1 MPATPDPAMTETER
15 MLAGYTYLSLDPA
28 LVTARARAQRLCRA
42 FNNSDPED
50 FAERNRILGE
60 LVGDLGEGCWIEP
73 PLRCDYG
80 SNLSI
85 GDGTF
90 INLDLVALDTAQ
102 ITIGSKVA
110 IGPRVTLSAAS
121 HPIDAAQRMD
131 ELLECA
137 LPITIG
143 DYVWIGANVVICP
156 GVTIGP
162 RTVIGAGSVVTKD
175 VPADVV
181 AGGVPCR
188 VIRDITPADR
198 DRYLDRHGPSSGREF
213 ALPE

>member
-1 MPATPDPAMTETER
+1 MPVTPDPSMTEQQR
-15 MLAGYTYLSLDPA
+15 MVAGYTYLSLDPE
-28 LVTARARAQRLCRA
+28 LVAARARAQRLCRE
-42 FNNSDPED
+42 FNAVEPED
-50 FAERNRILGE
+50 FTERTRILGE
-60 LVGDLGEGCWIEP
+60 LFGNVGDGCWIEP

-80 SNLSI
+80 SNI
-85 GDGTF
+85 TVGEGTF
-90 INLDLVALDTAQ
+90 INLDLVALDTAP

-121 HPIDAAQRMD
+121 HPIDPVQRMD

-162 RTVIGAGSVVTKD
+162 RTVIGAGSVVTQD
-175 VPADVV
+175 IPADVV

-198 DRYLDRHGPSSGREF
+198 DRYLDRNGPSSGRDF
-213 ALPE
+213 SLPE